1 MRIQVLERERG
12 KEVQNSQ
19 NSENSAGRER
29 KGEGEK
35 YKRPIQQRRF
45 VEPILVSGTANIVP
59 TEDEKAADKQR
70 LLKLYEQ
77 GVLSDDEE
85 T

>member
-1 MRIQVLERERG
+1 M
-12 KEVQNSQ
+12 QNSQ
-19 NSENSAGRER
+19 NSENSGRER

-45 VEPILVSGTANIVP
+45 VEPILVSGTANIIP

-77 GVLSDDEE
+77 GMQSDDDELN
-85 T
+85 

>member
-1 MRIQVLERERG
+1 
-12 KEVQNSQ
+12 
-19 NSENSAGRER
+19 
-29 KGEGEK
+29 
-35 YKRPIQQRRF
+35 

-77 GVLSDDEE
+77 GMQSDDDELN
-85 T
+85 